1 MLRHLSIQ
9 NYALIEK
16 QQIDFERGLSA
27 ITGETGSGKSILLG
41 AFGLL
46 LGARAESKSIKDPEK
61 KCIVE
66 ALFNLT
72 GYDLPTFFAEH
83 DLDFDAQTSI
93 RREIA
98 PGGKSRAFVNDTPV
112 SLQLLKELG
121 EKLVDIHSQ
130 HENSVLGERS
140 FQFEL
145 IDTLAGQQQEVRLY
159 KKLFAA
165 WQAAQHELRDLLAN
179 EAARR
184 QEQDYLQFQYQ
195 ELTKWNLDE
204 LPLVQME
211 QELET
216 LSNAELI
223 RNQLSTATQAIGG
236 ENSSVTQVL
245 SSLKPQLA
253 KISGYHEQL
262 SDFYNRLESCTIEL
276 KELAREMEIFEGS
289 IHFDAQKIEQL
300 QEQLSQVY
308 QLQQKHRT
316 NSLEELIALR
326 DQIAAKLEHDGNMDE
341 RIVALQQSIA
351 QGEAELRT
359 LAERI
364 SQGRA
369 DGAKLAQSEIGTY
382 FKELSLDHAELK
394 LVVEQLDQ
402 LNSYGLNE
410 VQMLFRANVGS
421 QLLPIKQVASGGEIS
436 RVMLAI
442 KAAVAKHKQ
451 LPVLILDEID
461 QGVSGEVGRKI
472 GVVLKEMSNSMQLLT
487 ITHLPQIAGKAQHH
501 FKVFK
506 ETGDDTTTT
515 RVVNLRSE
523 ERVRELA
530 EMLSGK
536 SITNAALANAREL
549 LESK

>member
-1 MLRHLSIQ
+1 M
-9 NYALIEK
+9 
-16 QQIDFERGLSA
+16 
-27 ITGETGSGKSILLG
+27 
-41 AFGLL
+41 
-46 LGARAESKSIKDPEK
+46 
-61 KCIVE
+61 
-66 ALFNLT
+66 
-72 GYDLPTFFAEH
+72 
-83 DLDFDAQTSI
+83 
-93 RREIA
+93 
-98 PGGKSRAFVNDTPV
+98 
-112 SLQLLKELG
+112 
-121 EKLVDIHSQ
+121 
-130 HENSVLGERS
+130 
-140 FQFEL
+140 
-145 IDTLAGQQQEVRLY
+145 
-159 KKLFAA
+159 
-165 WQAAQHELRDLLAN
+165 
-179 EAARR
+179 
-184 QEQDYLQFQYQ
+184 
-195 ELTKWNLDE
+195 
-204 LPLVQME
+204 
-211 QELET
+211 
-216 LSNAELI
+216 
-223 RNQLSTATQAIGG
+223 
-236 ENSSVTQVL
+236 
-245 SSLKPQLA
+245 
-253 KISGYHEQL
+253 
-262 SDFYNRLESCTIEL
+262 
-276 KELAREMEIFEGS
+276 
-289 IHFDAQKIEQL
+289 
-300 QEQLSQVY
+300 
-308 QLQQKHRT
+308 
-316 NSLEELIALR
+316 
-326 DQIAAKLEHDGNMDE
+326 
-341 RIVALQQSIA
+341 ALQQSIV